1 MHCIVFGSLSVA
13 GVEEEDGV
21 VAATN
26 IGLRCGEPFLPPLP
40 LPGFPRC
47 VLRLH
52 HGRHL
57 LNTMAAEHRSEG
69 RWQNGSGRCQDMCCC
84 EERYWNACHLL
95 FPCAPSIDNII
106 EHTPIRPPRHTLC
119 FDTRTSYQTCE
130 KRVMAKLGY
139 ASEVLG
145 HGHTKVSSI
154 VTVSGPGL
162 HDELSYH

>member
-13 GVEEEDGV
+13 GVEGEDGV
-21 VAATN
+21 AAATN
-26 IGLRCGEPFLPPLP
+26 IGLCCGEPFLPPLP
-40 LPGFPRC
+40 LPWFPRC

-84 EERYWNACHLL
+84 EERCWHACHCL
-95 FPCAPSIDNII
+95 FSHVRRAPTTSSS
-106 EHTPIRPPRHTLC
+106 IRPPRHTLC

-162 HDELSYH
+162 QDELSYH